1 MPGGAGVLRIARG
14 AGLSDAGRRIP
25 EDRCV
30 SATATLVVE
39 LVTEELPPK
48 ALKRL
53 SGAFSTSLADH
64 LRSRGFIAND
74 NAVTCYAT
82 PRRLAVSIE
91 RVANDSKAPNSSPP
105 QAVPSESGPL

>member
-1 MPGGAGVLRIARG
+1 DPESRAYVQPAGRTRRDFGHRAPGVHRSDPRPLAPRRAGVRGFARG

-64 LRSRGFIAND
+64 LRSRGF
-74 NAVTCYAT
+74 
-82 PRRLAVSIE
+82 
-91 RVANDSKAPNSSPP
+91 
-105 QAVPSESGPL
+105 